1 MIVEEFFEK
10 IFFPNLKKYTETSS
24 IYGPL
29 VTKAMPQESK
39 RFPIVPI
46 KLIDSISKYT
56 TLSYDEEA
64 FNFGIIIN
72 VYAVD
77 NGNTSKRTICN
88 EVTNT
93 IVNYIKDEY
102 KMTVKIELDVP
113 NSDSNVQRNI
123 ITITG
128 KIDTKYGLDK
138 LVIYPK

>member
-1 MIVEEFFEK
+1 
-10 IFFPNLKKYTETSS
+10 
-24 IYGPL
+24 
-29 VTKAMPQESK
+29 MPQESK

-64 FNFGIIIN
+64 FSFGIIIN

-93 IVNYIKDEY
+93 IVNYIKNEY